1 MLLSN
6 SIGAGRAAI
15 VAAALVVLH
24 LAATDAEAAT
34 CGRDGRGFATWLAD
48 FKGKARAAGI
58 SQRAIESGLAGV
70 SYDANVIRRDRS
82 QKSFKLSFEDFYRRR
97 ATGIIGTARAKKRTH
112 AALLARIEK
121 TYGVPGELLVS
132 IWGLETYFGRDG
144 SGNYSIVRSVAT
156 LAYDCRRSAFFTDH
170 LMSALR
176 IIDKGDMRASELR
189 GGWAGEIGQ
198 VQFLPGS
205 YDRYAVDFDGDGR
218 RDLVHSV
225 ADALASTANF
235 MRAHGWQSG
244 EKWSPG
250 TANFQVIK
258 DWNKADVY
266 ARTIALMAE
275 RVGGR

>member
-1 MLLSN
+1 M
-6 SIGAGRAAI
+6 SIAE
-15 VAAALVVLH
+15 
-24 LAATDAEAAT
+24 AEAAK
-34 CGRDGRGFATWLAD
+34 CGRDGRGFAEWLAD
-48 FKGKARAAGI
+48 IRVEARAAGI
-58 SQRAIESGLAGV
+58 SQRAIEAGLAGV
-70 SYDANVIRRDRS
+70 TYDANVIRRDRS
-82 QKSFKLSFEDFYRRR
+82 QKSFKLSFEEFYRRR
-97 ATGIIGTARAKKRTH
+97 ATGIVGTARAKKRTH
-112 AALLARIEK
+112 AALLSRIEK
-121 TYGVPGELLVS
+121 AYGVPGELLVS
-132 IWGLETYFGRDG
+132 IWGLETFFGRDG
-144 SGNYSIVRSVAT
+144 SGKYSIVRSVAT

-170 LMSALR
+170 LLSALR
-176 IIDKGDMRASELR
+176 IIDKGDMRPSELR

-235 MRAHGWQSG
+235 MKAHGWQRG
-244 EKWSPG
+244 ADWSPG